1 MADKRVDKRV
11 NRLDAATGGTI
22 IARLDP
28 GRPDI
33 EAIRRAAAIIRG
45 GGLVAFP
52 TETVYGLG
60 ADGLRGDAVEKIFVA
75 KGRPQDNPLILH
87 VAEPEGVYRVAS
99 EIPLAAR
106 TLIDSFWPGPL
117 TLVLPKKP
125 EVPDVVSAGLSTVGV
140 RMPDNTI
147 ALTLIAES
155 GVPIAAPSANASGR
169 PSPTSAEHVIADLA
183 GRIDLILDGGPTPVG
198 VESTVLDLTSSPP
211 RVLRP
216 GGITLEQLQGVL
228 GVVAVAVA
236 SGDVAAASRGPVPS
250 PGMKYSHYAPKASL
264 VLVEGEYEAVARR
277 ILEEIRG
284 CHERGLK
291 VGVMCSS
298 ETRKLYS
305 DRADVVRAV
314 GSRLELSTVAAAL
327 FHTLRAFDADPV
339 DLILAEGFEEAGLGF
354 AIMNRLRRAAGGR
367 VLGACESSG
376 VDRV

>member
-1 MADKRVDKRV
+1 MVDERDAITSGTRVV
-11 NRLDAATGGTI
+11 
-22 IARLDP
+22 RLDP
-28 GRPDI
+28 GNPDI
-33 EAIRRAAAIIRG
+33 AAIRRAAAIIRG

-87 VAEPEGVYRVAS
+87 VAEPEGVCLVAS
-99 EIPLAAR
+99 EIPSSAR
-106 TLIDSFWPGPL
+106 RLIDAFWPGPL

-125 EVPDVVSAGLSTVGV
+125 EVPDAVSAGLPTVGV

-147 ALTLIAES
+147 ALMLIAES
-155 GVPIAAPSANASGR
+155 GAPIAAPSANVSGR
-169 PSPTSAEHVIADLA
+169 PSPTSAEHVIEDLA
-183 GRIDLILDGGPTPVG
+183 GKIDLVLDGGPTPIG

-216 GGITLEQLQGVL
+216 GGTTLEQLRGVL
-228 GVVAVAVA
+228 GTVAVA
-236 SGDVAAASRGPVPS
+236 SGDVAAASSGPAPS
-250 PGMKYSHYAPKASL
+250 PGMKYSHYAPKAPL
-264 VLVEGEYEAVARR
+264 ILVEGESKAVARR

-298 ETRKLYS
+298 ETWKLYS
-305 DRADVVRAV
+305 DRADAVRAV
-314 GSRLELSTVAAAL
+314 GSKRKLSTVAAAL

-339 DLILAEGFEEAGLGF
+339 DLILAEGFEEVGLGF

-367 VLGACESSG
+367 VLRVCETSG
-376 VDRV
+376 VDRI